1 MSGLNTKEKHKL
13 LKKEAIK
20 LESVRNSN
28 RSFKSWYELKELKK
42 KKLLLKDKLNNTKEY
57 NGNS

>member
-13 LKKEAIK
+13 LKKEVNK

>member
-13 LKKEAIK
+13 LKKEVNK

-42 KKLLLKDKLNNTKEY
+42 KKLLLKDKLNNTRSN

>member
-13 LKKEAIK
+13 LKKEVNK

-42 KKLLLKDKLNNTKEY
+42 KKLLLKDKLNNTKE
-57 NGNS
+57 